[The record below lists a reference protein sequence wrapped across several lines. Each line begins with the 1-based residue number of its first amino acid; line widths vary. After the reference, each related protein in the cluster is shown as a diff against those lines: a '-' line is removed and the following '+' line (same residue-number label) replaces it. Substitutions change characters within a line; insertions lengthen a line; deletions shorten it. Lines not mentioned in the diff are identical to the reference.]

1 MLQPVIASLQEI
13 MRTAR
18 ETYAVNP
25 VIFLV
30 IYLGCAPIWYFS
42 LFRTL
47 RAAAQRRTAELLP
60 WSMIFLAATV
70 APFIYVI
77 LFGRNLPW
85 WVYAVIAVLVVQSV
99 WSLYRRLRRRR

>member
-1 MLQPVIASLQEI
+1 MPPALTAWLEEM

-18 ETYAVNP
+18 ETYGVNP

-47 RAAAQRRTAELLP
+47 RAAAQRRSSELVP
-60 WSMIFLAATV
+60 WGMVFLASTV
-70 APFIYVI
+70 APFVYVM

-85 WVYAVIAVLVVQSV
+85 WVYGVIAALVVQSL
-99 WSLYRRLRRRR
+99 WSLYRKMQSKA

>member
-1 MLQPVIASLQEI
+1 MPPAVTTWLEEM

-18 ETYAVNP
+18 ETYGVNP
-25 VIFLV
+25 VIFLI

-70 APFIYVI
+70 APFVYVI

-85 WVYAVIAVLVVQSV
+85 WVYGVIAVLVVQSL
-99 WSLYRRLRRRR
+99 WSVYSRLRPRE